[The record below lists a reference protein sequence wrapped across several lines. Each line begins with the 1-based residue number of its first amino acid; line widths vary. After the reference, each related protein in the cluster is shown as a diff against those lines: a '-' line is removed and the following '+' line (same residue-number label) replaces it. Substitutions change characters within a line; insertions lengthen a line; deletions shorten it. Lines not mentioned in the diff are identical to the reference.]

1 MLTLTLLLKLGDPV
15 VSELL
20 ELDAVTLEMGEIV
33 TLELDVVLGVTAGVT
48 LDVMLWDTE
57 VVTSELDVTLCDI
70 SFVGEPLELD
80 EVVAVTLALW
90 DRSVD
95 AEILE
100 LDEVVAVTL
109 ALWDR
114 SVDAEL
120 LELDEVVAV
129 TLALWDRSV
138 VGDVDGDTGDSVLD
152 CVTDRDAAREGDV
165 VTEGAR
171 EALLLALGVRE
182 SVASADGLREVLRL
196 PLTDRVTVRSIDSL
210 AETLLVMDLDPVSE
224 AVKLG
229 DTGDFVKD
237 GVGVGEGMI
246 TVYDMKNTDPAPR
259 LIMLAPIWDPPAL

>member
-80 EVVAVTLALW
+80 EVVAVTLAIW
-90 DRSVD
+90 DRP
-95 AEILE
+95 
-100 LDEVVAVTL
+100 
-109 ALWDR
+109 
-114 SVDAEL
+114 
-120 LELDEVVAV
+120 
-129 TLALWDRSV
+129 V

-182 SVASADGLREVLRL
+182 SVASADGLHEVLRL
-196 PLTDRVTVRSIDSL
+196 PLTDRVTVRSVDPL
-210 AETLLVMDLDPVSE
+210 AVTLLDMDLDPVSE

-229 DTGDFVKD
+229 DTGDFVRD
-237 GVGVGEGMI
+237 GVGVGDGII